1 MKRHRLVH
9 FDDRNRKINFSTILT
24 RYGRLLPN
32 GNIQPLGTGTL
43 FDSEE
48 CSFGIC
54 AVEQQKICRSKFFC
68 SLTSMSRLER
78 DN

>member
-9 FDDRNRKINFSTILT
+9 FDDRNRKANFSTILT

-48 CSFGIC
+48 CSFCIC
-54 AVEQQKICRSKFFC
+54 VVDKGETSYFC
-68 SLTSMSRLER
+68 TLKYVKVQ
-78 DN
+78 